1 MLHRRFNCCESFP
14 ILIVRIDSSIVESW
28 LLFLSLFISERTE
41 PGLSPG
47 GGGGVLPYM
56 GYIGMC
62 RGIGYVFLGSRS
74 LNRVSLL
81 FLLALCSRCDP

>member
-1 MLHRRFNCCESFP
+1 MSSGTSNTESNCFPVASKTANSASFVP
-14 ILIVRIDSSIVESW
+14 SLDVLLIQILVENP
-28 LLFLSLFISERTE
+28 R
-41 PGLSPG
+41 G